1 MAYGS
6 GYSGGYADGLVV
18 DDPLGRILEIEFDAG
33 VWTDVTADA
42 VSINT
47 RRGRNRESGA
57 FETGTMVFTL
67 RNDDRTY
74 DPDNA
79 DGDWYGK
86 LRPNRRVRWRAA
98 WDILTLP
105 IFQGYVDRITQD
117 WGGPNDA
124 TATFDCSDMFKL
136 LNRVELPGSAYAAE
150 IAEDTPTHWWRLGE
164 PAGATVAADAGTS
177 PVAGTYNG
185 GVTLGEAGAPVRDPD
200 SAAGFDGVDDYVSL
214 GATYVTGF
222 PYTIE
227 VWLKIPERTTT
238 GIMYFYAQQ
247 PSGNSAAI
255 GQPFGHVSGTDL
267 GDPGKLTWDAI
278 TSTVRVDDDAWHHVV
293 LKGTAAGAGGNEL
306 FIDGVSQ
313 GTGTAT
319 APSGTEG
326 LLAHPAYFT
335 FSALSQKFW
344 AGEIDDVAIYPTA
357 LSSSRIQDHNDA
369 GRTPWDGDT
378 SGARLTRIADLAAIP
393 SGDRD
398 IDAGST
404 TLQATDLGGSAL
416 GYAQKVEETEAGRLF
431 ISADGELTF
440 ISRHNAE
447 TGTYLTSQAT
457 LVDADSGAGV
467 GYMSASADVDEAR
480 IVTRATVSREGSIA
494 VTYGDD
500 TAQAEF
506 GILDEVHD
514 GLLHDDDTYSLAYAE
529 WLVNTHNTPKARV
542 GTISVELAADVDTN
556 VPNILGLELGDRVT
570 WKRTPQNTGDT
581 ITEDMR
587 VEAVAHNTAGKTWRA
602 DLQLSPFYLTGV
614 ETGVWDE
621 SLWDQAAWGL

>member
-6 GYSGGYADGLVV
+6 GYALGYADGAAT
-18 DDPLGRILEIEFDAG
+18 DDPLGRLLEIEFDPD
-33 VWTDVTADA
+33 VWTDVTPDA
-42 VSINT
+42 VSIGS

-67 RNDDRTY
+67 RNDDRLY
-74 DPDNA
+74 DPDNN
-79 DGDWYGK
+79 DGTYYGK
-86 LRPNRRVRWRAA
+86 LRPNRRVRFRAI
-98 WDILTLP
+98 WDVLTLP
-105 IFQGYVDRITQD
+105 IFQGYIDRITQD

-124 TATFDCSDMFKL
+124 TATFECSDLFKL
-136 LNRVELPGSAYAAE
+136 LNRVELPVSAYAAE
-150 IAEDTPTHWWRLGE
+150 VADDTPTHWWRLGE
-164 PAGATVAADAGTS
+164 PVGATVAADAGSS
-177 PVAGTYNG
+177 PVPGTYY
-185 GVTLGEAGAPVRDPD
+185 GVALGEAGAPVRDPD

-214 GATYVTGF
+214 GASYVTGF

-227 VWLKIPERTTT
+227 LWLKIPERTTT
-238 GIMYFYAQQ
+238 GNYWFYAQA
-247 PSGNSAAI
+247 PSGTANPD
-255 GQPFGHVSGTDL
+255 GYVTGTDL
-267 GDPGKLTWDAI
+267 GDPGKLIFDGT

-293 LKGTAAGAGGNEL
+293 LKGTAAGAGGQEL

-319 APSGTEG
+319 APSGNE
-326 LLAHPAYFT
+326 LLLGYPNHPA
-335 FSALSQKFW
+335 FSALSNHMW
-344 AGEIDDVAIYPTA
+344 PGEIDDVAIYSTA

-440 ISRHNAE
+440 ISRNNAE
-447 TGTYLTSQAT
+447 TGSYLVSQAT
-457 LVDADSGAGV
+457 LVDADSGTGV
-467 GYMSASADVDEAR
+467 GYMTASADVDEAR

-494 VTYGDD
+494 ITYGDD
-500 TAQAEF
+500 AAQAEF
-506 GILDEVHD
+506 GLLDEVHE
-514 GLLHDDDTYSLAYAE
+514 GLLHDDDIYSRAYAE
-529 WLVNTHNTPKARV
+529 WLVNTHNTSKTRV

-587 VEAVAHNTAGKTWRA
+587 VEAVAHQTGGKTWRA